1 MTRFAFR
8 VVQETQNS
16 CLHICGVTISYVNV
30 LLYFHNNII
39 IIIIW
44 WWRRWCSFV
53 RRSDGFRLTRPTYS
67 LSLSLLFSHS
77 RCVCVCVCVMS
88 STNNFIHGFC
98 ERKTP
103 FCSRFP
109 YNRMQ
114 RTKYCSVI
122 RGRRLLYTEIVAV
135 ELLRFV
141 SRLTGALDTCLKIL
155 LRCVLK

>member
-1 MTRFAFR
+1 MTRFACR
-8 VVQETQNS
+8 IVQKTQNS
-16 CLHICGVTISYVNV
+16 CVHICGVTISYVNV
-30 LLYFHNNII
+30 LLYFHNNNI

-67 LSLSLLFSHS
+67 LSLSYSLTQ
-77 RCVCVCVCVMS
+77 CVCVCVCVSVLS

-109 YNRMQ
+109 YNRMW
-114 RTKYCSVI
+114 RAKYCSVI

-135 ELLRFV
+135 ELLQLV
-141 SRLTGALDTCLKIL
+141 SRLTGIIDTC
-155 LRCVLK
+155 